1 LTKGSHRRVVF
12 FDLDGTL
19 HQQDMF
25 GTFMRYLLRRQP
37 LNLVLVVPLLPVIGM
52 GMLIKG
58 RAARWPMSLLLWA
71 ITFGHR
77 EATLRQREAEFAR
90 WFRERVTAFPVVQQR
105 LTDYLSSED
114 ADVWLIT
121 GSPQSLGEQGYFDS
135 AFLPRVKLI
144 ASQMK
149 PGRGGRVLAMRC
161 LGHEKVAQLEE
172 KIGTPLQLYSGYSDS
187 KQDNPL
193 LFFCQHR
200 WRVTPRGEL
209 QQLE

>member
-1 LTKGSHRRVVF
+1 MTTARERRVVF

-25 GTFMRYLLRRQP
+25 GTFMRWLLWRQP
-37 LNLVLVVPLLPVIGM
+37 LNLLLVVPLLPLIGLCL
-52 GMLIKG
+52 LITG
-58 RAARWPMSLLLWA
+58 RAARWPMSLLLWSM
-71 ITFGHR
+71 TFGR
-77 EATLRQREAEFAR
+77 SESRLLQREEQFAR
-90 WFRERVTAFPVVQQR
+90 WFRQRVTAFPVVQQR
-105 LTDYLSSED
+105 LNDYLSSED

-121 GSPQSLGEQGYFDS
+121 GSPQPLVERVYFDS

-144 ASQMK
+144 ASQMA
-149 PGRGGRVLAMRC
+149 RAYGGRVLTMRC

-172 KIGTPLQLYSGYSDS
+172 QIGTPLQLYSGYSDS

-200 WRVTPRGEL
+200 FRVTPAGKL

>member
-1 LTKGSHRRVVF
+1 MTKGTQRRVVF

-25 GTFMRYLLRRQP
+25 GTFMRYLLWRQP
-37 LNLVLVVPLLPVIGM
+37 LNLLLVVPLLPVIGL
-52 GMLIKG
+52 GLLIKG

-71 ITFGHR
+71 ITFGHSERQLLAR
-77 EATLRQREAEFAR
+77 EEAFAV
-90 WFRERVTAFPVVQQR
+90 WFRQRVTAFPVVQQR
-105 LTDYLSSED
+105 LTDYISSED

-121 GSPQSLGEQGYFDS
+121 GSPQPLVEKVYFDS

-144 ASQMK
+144 ASQMRR
-149 PGRGGRVLAMRC
+149 GAGGRVLAMRC

-172 KIGTPLQLYSGYSDS
+172 QIGTPLQLYSGYSDS

-200 WRVTPRGEL
+200 WRVTPQGEL

>member
-1 LTKGSHRRVVF
+1 MTKGTQRRVVF

-25 GTFMRYLLRRQP
+25 GTFMRYLLWRQP
-37 LNLVLVVPLLPVIGM
+37 LNLLLVVPLLPVIGL
-52 GMLIKG
+52 GLLIKG

-71 ITFGHR
+71 ITFGHSERQLLAR
-77 EATLRQREAEFAR
+77 EEAFAV
-90 WFRERVTAFPVVQQR
+90 WFRQRVTAFPVVQQR

-121 GSPQSLGEQGYFDS
+121 GSPQPLVEKVYFDS

-144 ASQMK
+144 ASQMRR
-149 PGRGGRVLAMRC
+149 GAGGRVLAMRC

-172 KIGTPLQLYSGYSDS
+172 QIGTPLQLYSGYSDS

-200 WRVTPRGEL
+200 WRVTPQGKL